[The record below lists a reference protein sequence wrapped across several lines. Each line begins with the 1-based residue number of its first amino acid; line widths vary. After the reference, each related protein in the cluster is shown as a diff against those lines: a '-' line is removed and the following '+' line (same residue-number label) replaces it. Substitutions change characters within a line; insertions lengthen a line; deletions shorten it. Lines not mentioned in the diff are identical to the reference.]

1 MTAPAMNF
9 GLLLFPDV
17 TQLDLTG
24 PYEVLA
30 RVPGAALHLLW
41 KEKAP
46 VRSDTGMTILPTT
59 SLAECPPLDL
69 LLVPGGPGV
78 HALMADD
85 EVLDFL
91 AGRAQSVRWLV
102 GICTGTLVLGA
113 AGLLRG
119 RRAGTH
125 WNSRHYLPRF
135 GAVPSERRVEVDGT
149 QVDRTLFTGGGV
161 TAGIDV
167 ALQVAAEIGGAEM
180 AKLIQLGIEYDPAP
194 PFDAGTPHKAG
205 KELTSRLLKGMAS
218 RMAERD
224 AAVEVAV
231 QRLSHGSPPLTAKD

>member
-1 MTAPAMNF
+1 MTNPTLQF

-30 RVPGAALHLLW
+30 RVPGAKLHLLW
-41 KEKAP
+41 KDRAP
-46 VRSDTGMTILPTT
+46 VRSDTGMTILPTAT
-59 SLAECPPLDL
+59 LAESPALDL

-78 HALMADD
+78 HALMTDD
-85 EVLDFL
+85 EVLAFIADRT
-91 AGRAQSVRWLV
+91 RAVRWLV

-113 AGLLRG
+113 AGLLKG
-119 RRAGTH
+119 RSAGTH

-135 GAVPSERRVEVDGT
+135 GADPSERRVEVDGS
-149 QVDRTLFTGGGV
+149 LFTGGGV

-167 ALQVAAEIGGAEM
+167 ALRVAAEIGGADL
-180 AKLIQLGIEYDPAP
+180 AKLIQLAIEYDPEP
-194 PFDAGTPHKAG
+194 PFDAGTPQKAG
-205 KELTSRLLKGMAS
+205 KELTEGLLARMTA

-224 AAVEVAV
+224 AAVEAAV
-231 QRLSHGSPPLTAKD
+231 TRLTLGSHSPAPEG